1 MANSLFNTDF
11 QSQGNF
17 QLNPQYVQFVNSVRN
32 GGNVG
37 QMLQQY
43 SQNNPQLSSSLAQLN
58 TLMSGNV
65 NLQQLFYSMCQQQG
79 VNPQSVLSAL
89 NTIGV

>member
-1 MANSLFNTDF
+1 MANSLFNNSS
-11 QSQGNF
+11 QPQGNF
-17 QLNPQYVQFVNSVRN
+17 QLSPQYVQFVNAVRN

-43 SQNNPQLSSSLAQLN
+43 SQGNPQLSSSLAQLN

-65 NLQQLFYSMCQQQG
+65 NMQQLFYNMCQQQN

-89 NTIGV
+89 NNIGV